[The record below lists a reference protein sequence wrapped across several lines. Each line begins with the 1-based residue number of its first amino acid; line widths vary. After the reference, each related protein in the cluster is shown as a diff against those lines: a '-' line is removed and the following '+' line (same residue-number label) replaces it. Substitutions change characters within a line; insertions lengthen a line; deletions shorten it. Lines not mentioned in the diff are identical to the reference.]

1 MPAPPM
7 MGASRAQFVKNSRL
21 EIMTLSFMSA
31 RCHFESLAYTHG
43 KLREKYWADVF
54 FSGGIAFVV
63 VSLKTHYQV

>member
-31 RCHFESLAYTHG
+31 RCHFGCNG
-43 KLREKYWADVF
+43 KKCVL
-54 FSGGIAFVV
+54 FVMV
-63 VSLKTHYQV
+63 LDKRTS